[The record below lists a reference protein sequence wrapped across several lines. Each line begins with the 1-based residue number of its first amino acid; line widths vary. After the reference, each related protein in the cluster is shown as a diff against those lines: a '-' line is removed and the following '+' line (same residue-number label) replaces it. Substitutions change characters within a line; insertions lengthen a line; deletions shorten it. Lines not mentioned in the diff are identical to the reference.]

1 MDTQDLPY
9 AMLWSTSS
17 GRETICIKRDQ
28 LAVFPFGGQCQDAS
42 EVLAAEVKASHGS
55 INYTE
60 LRAYLDDVGIESVE
74 YMDENS
80 VLEYTVFMAACDIY
94 DYDTD
99 QINDSGLDEEQY
111 AEYLRGR
118 Q

>member
-1 MDTQDLPY
+1 MDIQDLPY

-42 EVLAAEVKASHGS
+42 EVLAAEVKATHGN
-55 INYTE
+55 INYEE
-60 LRAYLDDVGIESVE
+60 LRGYLDDSGIECVE
-74 YMDENS
+74 GMDEDS
-80 VLEYTVFMAACDIY
+80 VLEYAVFMAACDIY

-99 QINDSGLDEEQY
+99 QINNSGVDEEQY